1 MCYNL
6 CTVYIYQLIRIQ
18 VIERK
23 TATAAADNQAMSDT
37 ARESKERFIKIYRE
51 NINREGADK
60 LLEYLQS
67 KNCDF
72 FTAPASTKFHCSYE
86 GGLCEH
92 SLNVYD
98 CLKSYA
104 SSQRA
109 IEQFQLSFS
118 DESITISALL
128 HDICKINTYT
138 VSTRNVKND
147 KTGQWE
153 KIPYYDY
160 NDTLPYGHG
169 EKSVYI
175 VSGFMRLT
183 REEAMAIRWHMGFS
197 GEENVKL
204 IGNALRM
211 YPLALALSIAD
222 AEASSFV
229 EK

>member
-1 MCYNL
+1 ML
-6 CTVYIYQLIRIQ
+6 T
-18 VIERK
+18 
-23 TATAAADNQAMSDT
+23 S
-37 ARESKERFIKIYRE
+37 F
-51 NINREGADK
+51 
-60 LLEYLQS
+60 LQS
-67 KNCDF
+67 KCDF
-72 FTAPASTKFHCSYE
+72 FTAPASTKFHCAYE

-98 CLKSYA
+98 CLKSYLETD
-104 SSQRA
+104 RA
-109 IEQFQLSFS
+109 KETFGLKFS
-118 DESITISALL
+118 DETIAISALL
-128 HDICKINTYT
+128 HDICKINTYV
-138 VSTRNVKND
+138 VSMRNVKND

-153 KIPYYDY
+153 KVPYYDY

-183 REEAMAIRWHMGFS
+183 RDEAMAIRWHMGFS

-222 AEASSFV
+222 CEASSFV
-229 EK
+229 EERRN